1 MDLPSPFD
9 LRTLRVFLAV
19 VEAGGMTAA
28 GRRLG
33 MTQSSVSQA
42 VQTLEDAIGV
52 ALFDRRI
59 RPIALTGAGATLY
72 DRGRELLTSA
82 QDAYAAAR
90 MSGQR
95 RLSSLTIGMA
105 ESFANT
111 VGPAL
116 VREMSDVAERWRVW
130 SGISPDHQAALLSHA
145 VDMIVTT
152 GDELDAV
159 EGLEHHPIVTEP
171 FVLVFARDQAPDE
184 DPPDLTKLTKTP
196 FVRYSLRSSIGRQIE
211 RQLTRLRLDM
221 PITAEFDTATGQ
233 LTAVADGMG
242 WSMTT
247 PICLAQEMQRLDRLH
262 VAPLMR
268 GRFSRTIKLVARAGE
283 LGELPERVAA
293 TSQTILRERAM
304 APLCTRVSWLE
315 KLLIWPA

>member
-1 MDLPSPFD
+1 MELPTAFD
-9 LRTLRVFLAV
+9 VRSVRVFVAV
-19 VEAGGMTAA
+19 VDAGGMTAA
-28 GRRLG
+28 ARRLG
-33 MTQSSVSQA
+33 MTQSSVSQT
-42 VQTLEDAIGV
+42 VSNLEEAAGV
-52 ALFDRRI
+52 VLFDRTI
-59 RPIALTGAGATLY
+59 RPIALTNAGAILY
-72 DRGRELLTSA
+72 DRGRVLI
-82 QDAYAAAR
+82 AAANDAFAAVR
-90 MSGQR
+90 ESGER
-95 RLSSLTIGMA
+95 RLASLTVAMA

-111 VGPAL
+111 VGPVL
-116 VREMSDVAERWRVW
+116 VRRMVDVAERWRIW

-171 FVLVFARDQAPDE
+171 FVLVFARGEAPADTA
-184 DPPDLTKLTKTP
+184 DLAALAARP

-247 PICLAQEMQRLDRLH
+247 PLCLAQEALRLGSLS
-262 VAPLMR
+262 VAPLTR
-268 GRFSRTIKLVARAGE
+268 GRFSRQVKLVARAGE
-283 LGELPERVAA
+283 LGDLPARVAA
-293 TSQTILRERAM
+293 TGRDILREGPFRSLTERI
-304 APLCTRVSWLE
+304 PWLE
-315 KLLIWPA
+315 PLIVYPA